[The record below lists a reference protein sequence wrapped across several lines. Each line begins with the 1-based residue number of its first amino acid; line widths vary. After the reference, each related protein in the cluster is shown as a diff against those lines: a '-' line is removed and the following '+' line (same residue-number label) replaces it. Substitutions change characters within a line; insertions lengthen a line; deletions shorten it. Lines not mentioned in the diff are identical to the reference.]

1 MRRAKRLAV
10 LFCFGGVAA
19 VLAWAFDLHYGS
31 VAVGLA
37 IGAASVGLVDEIFP

>member
-19 VLAWAFDLHYGS
+19 VLAWAFDLHFTS
-31 VAVGLA
+31 VAFGLSF
-37 IGAASVGLVDEIFP
+37 GTASVVITDEIFP